1 MKVVLYAR
9 VSSHKQAEKD
19 LSIGAQLRALRGF
32 AHEQGW
38 AVAGEFVDR
47 AISGRT
53 ANRPG
58 LRQMLRRIKRG
69 DVDAVLVWKLD
80 RLARNVEVS
89 AAIDGFLRRHGIKLI
104 SLHESFDDS
113 PQGRFIA
120 RTFENLA
127 EFYSNNLSQD
137 ICRGIREL
145 AQRGF
150 YPHGR
155 PPIGYTTVPVN
166 DGTVARK
173 KLVPDEV
180 YAPVIR
186 RIFSL
191 YLSGKGGKEIASI
204 LNGEGVLTNTGKR
217 WSAQR
222 IYSILRN
229 PIYVGDLVLGMS
241 PHSSENQKPLW
252 LKGVHE
258 PLVSREDFERAQEL
272 LNYRAETPAAP
283 RWHTS
288 PYLFTGLVRCGKCGG
303 ALCGTSAKGGRFLYY
318 TCSLYYKQGKGSCP
332 GVRVRKEKLES
343 FVLDKLLSVILAPE
357 NLERLVELVNEELAA
372 DLERIDAE
380 VEQIGQEIRHN
391 RARLTKLFDALETG
405 KLELEDLAPRI
416 KELRGAIERLEERRE
431 ELLEARHSR
440 EVFQV
445 DKETVLSYVRDLQQ
459 VLETGSLSEQKTFL
473 AGVIKRIVVYDEG
486 IEIEY
491 RLPQHG
497 RQEKDELLPTVL
509 HSVDPGGDERIRTA
523 DLRVANAALSQ
534 AELRPQGKV

>member
-1 MKVVLYAR
+1 MNVVLYAR

-38 AVAGEFVDR
+38 AVVGEFVDK

-69 DVDAVLVWKLD
+69 DVGAVLVWKLD

-89 AAIDGFLRRHGIKLI
+89 AAIDGFLRRKGVKLI

-155 PPIGYTTVPVN
+155 PPIGYTTVPVK
-166 DGTVARK
+166 DGTATRK

-191 YLSGKGGKEIASI
+191 YLSGKGGREIARI
-204 LNGEGVLTNTGKR
+204 LNEEGVLTNTGKR

-229 PIYVGDLVLGMS
+229 PVYVGDLVLGMS
-241 PHSSENQKPLW
+241 PHSSENQTPLW
-252 LKGVHE
+252 LKDVHE
-258 PLVSREDFERAQEL
+258 PLVARGDFEKVQEIL
-272 LNYRAETPAAP
+272 RHRAEIPGAP
-283 RWHTS
+283 RWQSS
-288 PYLFTGLVRCGKCGG
+288 PYLLTGLVRCGKCGG
-303 ALCGTSAKGGRFLYY
+303 ALCGTAAKSGQFHYY
-318 TCSLYYKQGKGSCP
+318 TCSRYYKEGKDSCP
-332 GVRVRKEKLES
+332 GVRVRQEKLES
-343 FVLDKLLSVILAPE
+343 FVLDKLFTVILAPG
-357 NLERLVELVNEELAA
+357 NLEKLVELVNEELAA

-380 VEQIGQEIRHN
+380 VERIGQEIRQN
-391 RARLTKLFDALETG
+391 RARLAKLFDALETG

-416 KELRGAIERLEERRE
+416 KELRRAIECLEERRE
-431 ELLEARHSR
+431 ELLEARQSR

-445 DKETVLSYVRDLQQ
+445 NKETVLSYVRDLKK
-459 VLETGSLSEQKTFL
+459 VLETGSLSERKAFL

-491 RLPQHG
+491 RLPQP
-497 RQEKDELLPTVL
+497 RNQEKDELLPAVL
-509 HSVDPGGDERIRTA
+509 HSVNSGGGDGT
-523 DLRVANAALSQ
+523 
-534 AELRPQGKV
+534 